1 MKTNTM
7 ESVTLH
13 ITPLSPVH
21 VGIGED
27 YEPTNYVMEE
37 EALFAFDSDVA
48 NRVLTERQRKDLLEM
63 VSKRTRRAEEMI
75 AQVQDFFYNNRKPL
89 AAASNHFLPVSAGV
103 FDLYQ
108 KRVGQS
114 ANRESGG
121 KSVVNKLEIQ
131 RTFFNPY
138 SQHPIIPGSSIKGA
152 IRTALLDDVNDG
164 QPLQQ
169 VEDRR
174 THKWRKENN
183 QELQER
189 LMQGKFATDPMRLL
203 NVGDASYQTP
213 VLFGS
218 EIRFA
223 VDRKKREVL
232 KDGKPVQSQAEAKN
246 LYQLLEC
253 LAALRYRS
261 FGGSLTVQD
270 LGNLDA
276 RGKTP
281 DKTLRWTIQDIAT
294 ACNDF
299 YLKQF
304 EKELAILKE
313 RRYLHPDWEKLANQ
327 VQNGVIK
334 RKLDGG
340 KAFLLRVGRHSGAES
355 VTVNG
360 VRNIK
365 ILEGK
370 GADGRQKSS
379 YQPEAKTVWL
389 AADSHDTRSGMLPF
403 GWVLVE
409 LDDAPDAELQAVMKP
424 WQDKDQQRQEKL
436 QQASGKHSAAL
447 QAQQAAIIAESQPQ
461 AIEGYLKFNLK
472 NGTLH
477 LEQKGKPIAYAYQPK
492 GRELLETLA
501 ENIRKEVQKPN
512 SRIKVNAEVNG
523 KDLVRVWI

>member
-63 VSKRTRRAEEMI
+63 VSKPTRRAEDMI
-75 AQVQDFFYNNRKPL
+75 KQVQDFFYNNRKPL
-89 AAASNHFLPVSAGV
+89 AAASSHFLPVSAGV

-121 KSVVNKLEIQ
+121 KSVVNKLAIQ

-152 IRTALLDDVNDG
+152 IRTALLDDANDG
-164 QPLQQ
+164 QGLSEEVHRLKPTQRNQALQ
-169 VEDRR
+169 
-174 THKWRKENN
+174 KE
-183 QELQER
+183 LFK
-189 LMQGKFATDPMRLL
+189 GSFATDPMRLISL
-203 NVGDASYQTP
+203 GDANYQTP
-213 VLFGS
+213 TLFGS

-223 VDRKKREVL
+223 VDRKKKEVV
-232 KDGKPVQSQAEAKN
+232 KDGQIVQSQAEAQN

-253 LAALRYRS
+253 LPALRYRS
-261 FGGSLTVQD
+261 FGGTLSVQDLQGMTGKGTPAKELRWTVQD
-270 LGNLDA
+270 
-276 RGKTP
+276 
-281 DKTLRWTIQDIAT
+281 IAA
-294 ACNDF
+294 ACNYF
-299 YLKQF
+299 YHRRFVAEMKVLR
-304 EKELAILKE
+304 E
-313 RRYLHPDWEKLANQ
+313 RRYLHPDWEKLAEAISS
-327 VQNGVIK
+327 GVIFQK
-334 RKLDGG
+334 MKAG

-355 VTVNG
+355 VTIEG

-365 ILEGK
+365 ILQGK
-370 GADGRQKSS
+370 GQQPK
-379 YQPEAKTVWL
+379 YEPEAKTVWL
-389 AADSHDTRSGMLPF
+389 AANTEKDRGGMLPF

-409 LDDAPDAELQAVMKP
+409 LDDAPDAELQALLKP
-424 WQDKDQQRQEKL
+424 WQDKDQQRQEQL

-447 QAQQAAIIAESQPQ
+447 QAQQAAIIAESEPEIW
-461 AIEGYLKFNLK
+461 AGARIKFNRA
-472 NGTLH
+472 NGTLTV
-477 LEQKGKPIAYAYQPK
+477 EKSGKTVNALKPK
-492 GRELLETLA
+492 GEELLNTLPA
-501 ENIRKEVQKPN
+501 PVKQKVMSN
-512 SRIKVNAEVNG
+512 QFVKVNAYVQDKELMKVES
-523 KDLVRVWI
+523 V